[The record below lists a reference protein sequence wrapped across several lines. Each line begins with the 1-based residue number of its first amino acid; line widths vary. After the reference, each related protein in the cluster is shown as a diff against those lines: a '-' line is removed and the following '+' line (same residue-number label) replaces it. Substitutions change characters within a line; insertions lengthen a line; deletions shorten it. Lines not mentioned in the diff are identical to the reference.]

1 MVGSILLA
9 PMETASK
16 YSSSTQLRVP
26 QNSSSKEVI
35 IRFVASLGWMTIQ
48 VSSLQAKTLVYKFG
62 LYILV
67 VKVISALMKPR
78 IRHQLT
84 SLRAKVFVL
93 VHFQLHAQTLPRILF
108 SMQLVLALIVQFA
121 KWFAL
126 KKTKTLS
133 SLKSVTRKTF
143 LTLKF
148 CAHINGG

>member
-1 MVGSILLA
+1 MLA

-67 VKVISALMKPR
+67 VKVISALMKLR